1 MVGGGRDRN
10 RERLFVLSS
19 FFTVGGDRNRE
30 IKKYYC
36 GKEKKKVKYM
46 KGDDKMKRD

>member
-1 MVGGGRDRN
+1 VGGGR
-10 RERLFVLSS
+10 
-19 FFTVGGDRNRE
+19 DRNRE

-46 KGDDKMKRD
+46 KGDDKMKRDILLLAKHF